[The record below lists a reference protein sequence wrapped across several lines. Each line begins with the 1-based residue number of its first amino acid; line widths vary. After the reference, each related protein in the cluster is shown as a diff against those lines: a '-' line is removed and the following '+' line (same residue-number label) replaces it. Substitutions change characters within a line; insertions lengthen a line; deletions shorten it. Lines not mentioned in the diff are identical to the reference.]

1 MAEITTAITSNWGPN
16 FECVNDIS
24 KVTFL
29 FVVITMERVEECAL
43 EMATTI
49 TTIIQVEV
57 AEEVEVVEAAEEVEE
72 IITTTIIITTITT
85 TEEENEVIISISKKL
100 FLVH

>member
-1 MAEITTAITSNWGPN
+1 
-16 FECVNDIS
+16 
-24 KVTFL
+24 
-29 FVVITMERVEECAL
+29 MERVEECVL

-49 TTIIQVEV
+49 TIIIQVEV

-72 IITTTIIITTITT
+72 IITTTIIITT

>member
-1 MAEITTAITSNWGPN
+1 MAAITIAITSNWGPN
-16 FECVNDIS
+16 FECVNVIS

-72 IITTTIIITTITT
+72 IITTIIITTTT
-85 TEEENEVIISISKKL
+85 TTEENEVIISISKKL